1 MGLRDTINPRQE
13 GTYHVKATKS
23 RPALKVTADGKGVAS
38 HAGTRLLADM
48 ADHSGLTD
56 ALSAALAPMCK
67 RRRRHDPGRVMV
79 DLAVMIAS
87 GGDALADLVSLRHQP
102 AVFGPVASVPTA
114 FRMVDA
120 VDDVLLASVREARA
134 VVRRAVWKAGL
145 NPVTEHGYVIMDFD
159 ATLLDAHSDKEE
171 AAPTYKRGYGFHPLG
186 VWLDNTGE
194 ALAATLR
201 PGSAGANTAADHEAV
216 LEAALAQL
224 PVTPRGLDP
233 VNGVAMLARAD
244 SAGASHGFLNA
255 LRRRG
260 VEFSVGFDITEEVRL
275 AILDVPKLAWMEA
288 VNQDYELREGAAVA
302 ELTGLLDLS
311 SWPAGT
317 RAICRREEPHPGA
330 HFTLF
335 DPEGW
340 RYQVFLTDSTDGD
353 LSYLEAR
360 HRGHARVEDRI
371 RCAKDTGLR
380 NLPFFEFSNNAV
392 WLELVLIAQDLL
404 AWTQGLCLTG
414 KLAKAEPKALRYMLL
429 HVAGRLVRGGGAVN
443 LRLHEDWPWAG
454 DLVRAFATLRG
465 LSFAT

>member
-1 MGLRDTINPRQE
+1 M
-13 GTYHVKATKS
+13 KATKS

-48 ADHSGLTD
+48 ADYSGLTD
-56 ALSAALAPMCK
+56 ALSAALAPMSK

-87 GGDALADLVSLRHQP
+87 GGDALSDLLSLRHQP
-102 AVFGPVASVPTA
+102 EVFGPVASVPTA

-120 VDDVLLASVREARA
+120 VDDILLASIREARA
-134 VVRRAVWKAGL
+134 TVRRAVWKAGL

-159 ATLLDAHSDKEE
+159 ATLLDAHSDKEQ
-171 AAPTYKRGYGFHPLG
+171 AAPTYKKGWGFHPLG
-186 VWLDNTGE
+186 VWLDNTRE

-216 LEAALAQL
+216 LDAALAQL
-224 PVTPRGLDP
+224 PVTPRGVDP
-233 VNGVAMLARAD
+233 IHGVAMLARAD
-244 SAGASHGFLNA
+244 SAGASHGFLNS

-260 VEFSVGFDITEEVRL
+260 IEFSVGFDITEAVRL
-275 AILDVPKLAWMEA
+275 AILDVPKTAWVEA
-288 VNQDYELREGAAVA
+288 VNQDYDLREGANVT

-311 SWPAGT
+311 SWPSGT

-340 RYQVFLTDSTDGD
+340 RYQVFLTDSPDGD

-380 NLPFFEFSNNAV
+380 NLPFFEFSNYADDPV
-392 WLELVLIAQDLL
+392 MPMSV
-404 AWTQGLCLTG
+404 
-414 KLAKAEPKALRYMLL
+414 
-429 HVAGRLVRGGGAVN
+429 
-443 LRLHEDWPWAG
+443 
-454 DLVRAFATLRG
+454 
-465 LSFAT
+465 